1 MSSKGI
7 VIPGTPGA
15 REEEGGRIS
24 GNFEGQLLFLTSRG
38 YLEKQ

>member
-24 GNFEGQLLFLTSRG
+24 GNFEGQLLIFGLQG
-38 YLEKQ
+38 DLENR